1 MERRRRNKDLFGR
14 RGRESV
20 LQVQN
25 PKGRGRWTGL
35 FYSIRFYSDSMG
47 GGWGLFTDCSAF
59 VSVVIRWNRT
69 NEDFSFV
76 DSDCENL
83 G

>member
-47 GGWGLFTDCSAF
+47 GGLGF
-59 VSVVIRWNRT
+59 VHRLQCVCFCGDT
-69 NEDFSFV
+69 LE
-76 DSDCENL
+76 
-83 G
+83 